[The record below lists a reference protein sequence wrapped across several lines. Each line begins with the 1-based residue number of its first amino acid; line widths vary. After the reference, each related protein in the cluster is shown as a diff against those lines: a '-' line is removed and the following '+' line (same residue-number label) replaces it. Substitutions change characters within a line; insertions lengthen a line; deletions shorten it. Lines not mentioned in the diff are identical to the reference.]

1 MRLVLLPV
9 ESVAVAGNA
18 VSVADEEKMEG
29 EDIVKDDIVAEG
41 VVRLGIGEDVD
52 MPGGGRCEIR
62 K

>member
-1 MRLVLLPV
+1 
-9 ESVAVAGNA
+9 
-18 VSVADEEKMEG
+18 MEG